1 MAARYQVS
9 VRTIFYMAEEGSLP
23 YYKIGRSLRFHP
35 VECDQAMRASRRA
48 SKYDEDD

>member
-9 VRTIFYMAEEGSLP
+9 VRAIFYMAENGRLP

-35 VECDQAMRASRRA
+35 AECDEAMRVFRRA
-48 SKYDEDD
+48 SKYGEDD